1 MEARDLER
9 LSTYVYGRFPVGA
22 LSYCWETPEHRD
34 PVGNTLLTLAD
45 ALENCYQTQQ
55 KAESPYHHFSTDT
68 AIFCNFSCLFQH
80 TPGGKRSD
88 EEDQLFK
95 WALENLDLIYTH
107 QLTTVWLLTKSAPP
121 SRPNY
126 YHSGWTTYESLAARI
141 LTIVDAELVRPPV
154 FDVGNP
160 LDQMAPAPLAIAK
173 FRDQVKD
180 ITLN

>member
-1 MEARDLER
+1 MLPMLIQGDAQR
-9 LSTYVYGRFPVGA
+9 
-22 LSYCWETPEHRD
+22 PE
-34 PVGNTLLTLAD
+34 P
-45 ALENCYQTQQ
+45 
-55 KAESPYHHFSTDT
+55 
-68 AIFCNFSCLFQH
+68 
-80 TPGGKRSD
+80 
-88 EEDQLFK
+88 EDHK

-121 SRPNY
+121 SRPDY

-141 LTIVDAELVRPPV
+141 LTIVDDELVWPPV